1 VLSISAVLL
10 QSGLS
15 QGFGLVAFDM
25 ALNLGPQVMQV
36 SKRRH
41 RAFRLFLVEAIRLQR
56 PRK

>member
-1 VLSISAVLL
+1 VLL